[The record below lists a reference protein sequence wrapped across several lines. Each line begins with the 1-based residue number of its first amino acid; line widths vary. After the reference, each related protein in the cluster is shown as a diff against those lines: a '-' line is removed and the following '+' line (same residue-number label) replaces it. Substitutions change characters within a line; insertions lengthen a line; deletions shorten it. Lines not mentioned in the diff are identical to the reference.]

1 MKVHKIL
8 LSLILF
14 CAVCTERSYAQ
25 KDYVITK
32 NRDTVYCDI
41 KTNVVSGKIKY
52 RPNGKEK
59 YSVIDPDNIIEY
71 FTAADTS
78 TFVLKKLPGK
88 ADQPACYLNWLEK
101 GKINLYEQ
109 QVVSGSHG
117 ETSAFWYAGKDNDS
131 LKLIKVAGI
140 AVGDVGRSDH
150 REKLFLNMIADFPAL
165 LDAFE
170 NEAYTFANIENC
182 IINYN
187 NRFSVYSKKLQ

>member
-1 MKVHKIL
+1 MKARKIFPL
-8 LSLILF
+8 LILF
-14 CAVCTERSYAQ
+14 FAVCVGRSYAQ

-32 NRDTVYCDI
+32 NHDTIYCDI

-52 RPNGKEK
+52 KPNGKDK
-59 YSVIDPDNIIEY
+59 YTVIDTDNIIEY

-78 TFVLKKLPGK
+78 TFVLKILPGK
-88 ADQPACYLNWLEK
+88 ANQPACYLNWLEK

-131 LKLIKVAGI
+131 LKLIKVSGI
-140 AVGDVGRSDH
+140 AVGDVGRGDH
-150 REKLFLNMIADFPAL
+150 REKIFLNMIADFQAL

-170 NEAYTFANIENC
+170 EEAYTFANIENC